1 MIFVIENRPR
11 VYDDITEAVEY
22 YYPINQKLAE
32 DFLDRIE
39 EAKQFILNSPK
50 GFEEKYKNVRT
61 ILLKQFPYHIYYTI
75 DDKKIIILGILHAQ
89 IGKERIGE
97 M

>member
-1 MIFVIENRPR
+1 MTTSQKQWNII
-11 VYDDITEAVEY
+11 
-22 YYPINQKLAE
+22 YYPINPKLAE

-39 EAKQFILNSPK
+39 EAKQIILNSPK

-61 ILLKQFPYHIYYTI
+61 VLLKQFPYHVYYTI
-75 DDKKIIILGILHAQ
+75 DGNKIIILGILHAQ
-89 IGKERIGE
+89 IGQERIGE